1 MEKFRLR
8 WRLCSASI
16 TRIKTCSPCANEIRN
31 RPHKIRKCRRSFVFS
46 NPSSLLRTSCE
57 SETAVGSCCHS
68 SYNNFLQLPRNYLE
82 VYNNSPKPLIYYIVM
97 HDASCNCQVFRRR
110 NRWRLGQGFSRCE
123 VICYEGEAW
132 SRWCSK
138 GSAVD
143 SQLVQGKQRAVSV
156 KAALEPRYV
165 RVQA

>member
-1 MEKFRLR
+1 MHEKKSRRKLLLLLSKSSYFCLNMLGKMEKFRLR

-132 SRWCSK
+132 SR
-138 GSAVD
+138 
-143 SQLVQGKQRAVSV
+143 
-156 KAALEPRYV
+156 
-165 RVQA
+165 